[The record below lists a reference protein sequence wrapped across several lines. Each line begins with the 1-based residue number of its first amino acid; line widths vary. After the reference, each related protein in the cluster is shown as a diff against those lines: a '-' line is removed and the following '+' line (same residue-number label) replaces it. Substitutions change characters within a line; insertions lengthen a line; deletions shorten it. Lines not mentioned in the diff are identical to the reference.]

1 MLRYEGITLTLA
13 DDTRHTP
20 YWFAMMSDGEL
31 RCYEVKG
38 PFRREDSTVKLRV
51 VASLY
56 PFRFFLV
63 TRSGDEWVEQE
74 VPS

>member
-1 MLRYEGITLTLA
+1 
-13 DDTRHTP
+13 
-20 YWFAMMSDGEL
+20 MMSDGEL

-38 PFRREDSTVKLRV
+38 PFRRKDSIVKLRV
-51 VASLY
+51 AASLY